1 MRRLVAKL
9 SGMAL
14 VLSGTGS
21 MARTLPNY
29 DAYLEAMPTAR
40 TSLSR
45 LKPQDA
51 DTQVGVTHRDA
62 LTGAPRFVWAQGKG
76 GGDSQAKLRPQYAG
90 MAPATA
96 ALTQLNDYSD
106 LYGVP
111 SFEAAGARVSA
122 VRELSQGVKVV
133 TVAQEVAGIEV
144 FRHNLK
150 LLMNKANEVVTISGS
165 LSPHVA
171 SATASEKLRF
181 TLPATSAIALAYED
195 LTGKSLDGS
204 LLTGVKRAKKD
215 GRYSHFD
222 LAMYARP
229 LEEGL
234 VAPARSKQIYYV
246 LRDALIPA
254 YYLELETGR
263 EDSVESDTYSYV
275 ISAQDGRVLSRK
287 NLRED
292 AAFSYRVFADAT
304 SPFTPHDGP
313 AGTNATPH
321 PDGTPTVFFPAFVAP
336 SLVTLQN
343 APFSQNDPWLSAGAT
358 VTSGNNVDA
367 YADLATPNGY
377 GAGDLRPTVTAPGV
391 FDRTMQF
398 DIAPNA
404 NAEQIAAATTSLFF
418 VNNWLHDWFYDSG
431 FDELAGNAQVDNYG
445 RGGEGGDPVIAQ
457 AQDYGGVNN
466 ANMSTPADGASPQMQ
481 MYLFNG
487 VRHAV
492 LTVNAPATVAGDIAP
507 GVAYQLGPQTF
518 DTTGDVVI
526 AQDPANPAGPLSTDA
541 CSPLT
546 NAAEVNGK
554 IAFVDV
560 GTCTQLVKITNAQ
573 AAGAAGVLFASDV
586 SDYRANI
593 SGTSAAITIPSMRV
607 TRAEGNRIR
616 NAEGL
621 NVRMFRE
628 PTLQQ
633 DGTIDN
639 IIVAHEWGHYMS
651 NRLIQDAAGLVN
663 NQGRAMGE
671 GWADF
676 TALLMVTRP
685 EDIQVPS
692 NANWNGAY
700 GAAEYATR
708 GNSPASA
715 FFGIRRVTYSSDMAK
730 NALTFR
736 HIADSS
742 ALPTTAPTI
751 PGSPNSQVHNSGEV
765 WATML
770 WEVYT
775 SLLRAHPFEE
785 AQARMKRYLTLG
797 YMQTPYAPT
806 YLEARDA
813 ILAGAYVNDPE
824 DAQRIWAAFAK
835 RGAGVDAVA
844 PPSSS
849 RNHEGVVESFRLGA
863 SLRMV
868 SAILADDLPTG
879 SCDRD
884 GVLDNGETG
893 RIIITMT
900 NIGSASARD
909 ASATV
914 TSRTRGVSIGNG
926 GAVRFPEI
934 PPFGEVTVA
943 IPVSLSGAAPSTTAE
958 FILAFRDEH
967 QATPGDVIE
976 TLYAMTNQDEAPGTT
991 KVETVQSNIATI
1003 PWEFESSED
1012 PRLNEWYFGY
1022 AYVDDD
1028 KLNRGFHGRD
1038 VAVPSDFWLKTPP
1051 LQVSATEPFVLSFEH
1066 AYQFETNQS
1075 NLRHYDGAV
1084 IEITQDEGATW
1095 TDIGTPLYGGVLY
1108 SVPEGTNPLKGRNA
1122 LVNVS
1127 PNFPTLMP
1135 ATLDLGTTYAGQTV
1149 QIRFRI
1155 GTDDGTSA
1163 EGWTLDN
1170 LSFRGIDNTP
1180 FTGFVADNNVCVNR
1194 PPVANAGPDLT
1205 VDERTPVTV
1214 AGSGTDADG
1223 NTLTYTWT
1231 QTTGPAVALAGTD
1244 TPTVTFTAPD
1254 VPADRDI
1261 VLRLRVSDGTLATTD
1276 TVTVRVRNVNR
1287 APTVNAGVDASVN
1300 ERSAVTL
1307 SGSASDVDGDGLT
1320 YLWTQVSGTPVALAG
1335 YTAASATF
1343 TAPEVTFD
1351 TTLTFRL
1358 AVSDGKVSVSDT
1370 VDVIVLHVNRPPV
1383 VTASSVSVD
1392 ERSTASLLAT
1402 ASDADGDALTY
1413 SWSQV
1418 SGSPVTLVNA
1428 DTATASFATGE
1439 VATNTV
1445 LGFRVTVS
1453 DGTAEASHD
1462 VTVDVRHVNRAPT
1475 VNAGLD
1481 GSVNERAQATLSGS
1495 ASDADG
1501 DSLTYTWVQ
1510 IAGTPVAISN
1520 ATSAVATFVAPETV
1534 TGETLTFRLSVSDG
1548 SALASDTVD
1557 VQVSPVNRAPVV
1569 TASSASANERSTASI
1584 TATGADPDGDS
1595 LTYSWE
1601 RISGPQVTLENANTA
1616 TVSFATGEVTADT
1629 VITLRVT
1636 VTDGTATASHDVAV
1650 TVLNVNRAPTVG
1662 AGADGSVGARGQYT
1676 LAGTANDADGDSL
1689 TYAWVQTSGTPVA
1702 LAGATSLNASFTAP
1716 DGSGTLTFRLLV
1728 SDGVHSV
1735 SDSVD
1740 VVVAGD
1746 NRVPV
1751 VTASAVTADERTT
1764 VSLVAQAT
1772 DPDGDALTYTWIQV
1786 HGDPVTLENAN
1797 TATASF
1803 RAGEVSANAELT
1815 FRVTVSDGTNN
1826 VSKEVTVTLRNVNR
1840 APVANAGVAATVQS
1854 GATVTLNGSASSDP
1868 DGTAVTY
1875 QWTQVSGPTVALSSA
1890 TVAQPTFTAPSVSAE
1905 RDLVFSLVV
1914 SDGAVSSAAS
1924 LVVLTVTSAPVPNRE
1939 PVAQAR
1945 IIVNGDQTSMTL
1957 DGSASSDADGDAL
1970 TYKWEQTGGPRVTL
1984 NEANKAVISV
1994 DVPDLDGGSATFT
2007 FKLTVTDSKNA
2018 SHSATAQA
2026 TASPAEEGGCSSTG
2040 SGAPMGM
2047 MALALLSLL
2056 HRRRRSN

>member
-29 DAYLEAMPTAR
+29 DAYLEAVPTGR

-45 LKPQDA
+45 LKPKDA
-51 DTQVGVTHRDA
+51 DTQVGVTHRDP
-62 LTGAPRFVWAQGKG
+62 LTGAPRFVWTRA
-76 GGDSQAKLRPQYAG
+76 GGDSRAKLRARYES
-90 MAPATA
+90 MAPAAA
-96 ALTQLNDYSD
+96 ALTQLNDSSS

-122 VRELSQGVKVV
+122 VQELTHGVKVV

-150 LLMNKANEVVTISGS
+150 LLMNQANEVVTVSGS
-165 LSPHVA
+165 LSPHG
-171 SATASEKLRF
+171 SPATITEKLQF
-181 TLPATSAIALAYED
+181 TLPATSAIALAYQD
-195 LTGKSLDGS
+195 LTGTQLDGS
-204 LLTGVKRAKKD
+204 LLKGVKSAKKG

-222 LAMYARP
+222 LAQYARP

-234 VAPARSKQIYYV
+234 RGPARSKQVYYA
-246 LRDALIPA
+246 LADALVPA
-254 YYLELETGR
+254 YYVELETGR
-263 EDSVESDTYSYV
+263 ADSVDSDYYSYV
-275 ISAQDGRVLSRK
+275 ISAKDGRVLSRK
-287 NLRED
+287 NLRDD

-304 SPFTPHDGP
+304 PPFTPHDGP

-321 PDGTPTVFFPAFVAP
+321 PDGAPSGFVPEFVAP

-343 APFSQNDPWLSAGAT
+343 APFSQNDPWLPAGAT
-358 VTSGNNVDA
+358 QTSGNNVDA
-367 YADLATPNGY
+367 YADLASPNGFS
-377 GAGDLRPTVTAPGV
+377 AGDLRPSVTGPGE
-391 FDRTMQF
+391 FDRTMRF
-398 DIAPNA
+398 DLAPNA

-445 RGGEGGDPVIAQ
+445 RGGEAGDPVIAQ

-466 ANMSTPADGASPQMQ
+466 ANMATPADGASPQMQ

-492 LTVNAPATVAGDIAP
+492 LTVNAPASVAGDIPP
-507 GVAYQLGPQTF
+507 GVAYQFGPQTF
-518 DTTGDVVI
+518 DTTGEVVI
-526 AQDPANPAGPLSTDA
+526 ALDPQNPAGPSATDG

-554 IAFVDV
+554 IAFIDV
-560 GTCTQLVKITNAQ
+560 GTCTLLVRMGNAQ

-593 SGTSAAITIPSMRV
+593 SGTSTTITIPSMRI

-621 NVRMFRE
+621 NVRMYRE
-628 PTLQQ
+628 PTLQL
-633 DGTIDN
+633 DGTVDN

-651 NRLIQDAAGLVN
+651 NRLIQNASGLVN

-676 TALLMVTRP
+676 TALLMVTRA
-685 EDIQVPS
+685 EDINVPS

-700 GAAEYATR
+700 GAAEFATR
-708 GNSPASA
+708 GNSPDSA
-715 FFGIRRVTYSSDMAK
+715 FFGIRRVTYSSDTTK

-742 ALPTTAPTI
+742 TLPTTAPTI

-770 WEVYT
+770 WEAYT
-775 SLLRAHPFEE
+775 SLLRAHPFAE
-785 AQARMKRYLTLG
+785 AQARMKRYLVLG

-863 SLRMV
+863 SLRLV
-868 SAILADDLPTG
+868 SAVLADDLPTG

-884 GVLDNGETG
+884 GILDNGETG

-900 NIGSASARD
+900 NIGSAPARD

-926 GAVRFPEI
+926 GALRFPEI

-943 IPVSLSGAAPSTTAE
+943 IPVTLSGAAPSTTAE

-1022 AYVDDD
+1022 TYVDDD
-1028 KLNRGFHGRD
+1028 KLNRGFHGQD

-1051 LQVSATEPFVLSFEH
+1051 LQVSATEPFVVTFDH
-1066 AYQFETNQS
+1066 AYEFEANQTQG
-1075 NLRHYDGAV
+1075 RYYDGAV
-1084 IEITQDEGATW
+1084 IELTDDEGATW

-1108 SVPEGTNPLKGRNA
+1108 NTAAGENPLKGRNA
-1122 LVNVS
+1122 LVNTT
-1127 PNFPTLMP
+1127 PNYPTP
-1135 ATLDLGTTYAGQTV
+1135 VRATLDLGTAHAGKTV

-1155 GTDDGTSA
+1155 GTDDGTGA
-1163 EGWTLDN
+1163 RGWTLDN
-1170 LSFRGIDNTP
+1170 LAFSGIDNTP

-1194 PPVANAGPDLT
+1194 PPVANAGPDLV
-1205 VDERTPVTV
+1205 VDERLDVTV

-1223 NTLTYTWT
+1223 NTLTYSWT
-1231 QTTGPAVALAGTD
+1231 QTSGPAVALSGAD

-1254 VPADRDI
+1254 VPSDRDI
-1261 VLRLRVSDGTLATTD
+1261 ILRLRVSDGTLASTD
-1276 TVTVRVRNVNR
+1276 TVTVRVLNVNR
-1287 APTVNAGVDASVN
+1287 SPTVNAGIDLSVD
-1300 ERSAVTL
+1300 ERSSVTL
-1307 SGSASDVDGDGLT
+1307 SGSANDVDGDGLT
-1320 YLWTQVSGTPVALAG
+1320 YLWTQISGPPVALAG
-1335 YTAASATF
+1335 YTASTATF
-1343 TAPEVTFD
+1343 TTPEVSFD

-1358 AVSDGKVSVSDT
+1358 AVSDGKVSVNDT
-1370 VDVIVLHVNRPPV
+1370 VDVVVHHVNRAPV

-1392 ERSTASLLAT
+1392 ERSTALLQAS

-1413 SWSQV
+1413 AWSQV
-1418 SGSPVTLVNA
+1418 SGSPVTLMNA
-1428 DTATASFATGE
+1428 GTATASFETGE
-1439 VATNTV
+1439 VAANTV
-1445 LGFRVTVS
+1445 LTFRVTVS
-1453 DGTAEASHD
+1453 DGTAQASHD

-1481 GSVNERAQATLSGS
+1481 GSVNERALATLSGS
-1495 ASDADG
+1495 ASDADN
-1501 DSLTYTWVQ
+1501 DSLTFTWVQ
-1510 IAGTPVAISN
+1510 TAGTPVALSN
-1520 ATSAVATFVAPETV
+1520 ATSAVATFIAPETV
-1534 TGETLTFRLSVSDG
+1534 TGETLTFRLTVSDG

-1557 VQVSPVNRAPVV
+1557 VQVTPVNRAPVV

-1584 TATGADPDGDS
+1584 TATGVDPDGDA
-1595 LTYSWE
+1595 LTYTWSHV
-1601 RISGPQVTLENANTA
+1601 SGPQVSLQNANTA
-1616 TVSFATGEVTADT
+1616 TVSFETGEVTADT
-1629 VITLRVT
+1629 VITVRVT
-1636 VTDGTATASHDVAV
+1636 VSDGTATASHDVAV
-1650 TVLNVNRAPTVG
+1650 TVFNVNRAPTVG
-1662 AGADGSVGARGQYT
+1662 AGADGTVSALGQYT
-1676 LAGTANDADGDSL
+1676 LAGTANDADGDTL
-1689 TYAWVQTSGTPVA
+1689 TYAWVQTAGTPVA
-1702 LAGATSLNASFTAP
+1702 LAGATTLTPSFTAP
-1716 DGSGTLTFRLLV
+1716 EGSGTLTFRLLV

-1735 SDSVD
+1735 GDSVD
-1740 VVVAGD
+1740 VVVEGD
-1746 NRVPV
+1746 NRAPV
-1751 VTASAVTADERTT
+1751 VTVSAVTADERTT

-1772 DPDGDALTYTWIQV
+1772 DPDGDALTYAWTQLS
-1786 HGDPVTLENAN
+1786 GDPVTLSNAN
-1797 TATASF
+1797 SATASF
-1803 RAGEVSANAELT
+1803 QAGELSANAELT
-1815 FRVTVSDGTNN
+1815 FRVTVSDGRNS
-1826 VSKEVTVTLRNVNR
+1826 VSKEVTVSLRNVNR
-1840 APVANAGVAATVQS
+1840 APTANAGAAATAQA
-1854 GATVTLNGSASSDP
+1854 GAVVTLNGSASSDP

-1875 QWTQVSGPTVALSSA
+1875 QWAQVSGPTVALSSA
-1890 TVAQPTFTAPSVSAE
+1890 TVAQPTFTAPSVTAE

-1914 SDGAVSSAAS
+1914 SDGSMSSAAS
-1924 LVVLTVTSAPVPNRE
+1924 LVVITVTPSAVPNRE
-1939 PVAQAR
+1939 PVAHAR
-1945 IIVNGDQTSMTL
+1945 IIVNGGQTSMTL
-1957 DGSASSDADGDAL
+1957 DGSGSSDADGDAL
-1970 TYKWEQTGGPRVTL
+1970 TYKWEQTSGPRVTL

-2007 FKLTVTDSKNA
+2007 FKLTVTDSKSA
-2018 SHSATAQA
+2018 SNSTTAQA
-2026 TASPAEEGGCSSTG
+2026 TAAPEESGGCSSTG
-2040 SGAPMGM
+2040 AGAPAGM
-2047 MALALLSLL
+2047 LALALLSLL
-2056 HRRRRSN
+2056 HRRRRSH